1 MKEGDIKKA
10 LKHLKKDTHLAPL
23 VTKYG
28 APDLHWGQKRRSAFQ
43 ALIKAIIFQQLS
55 GKAAHT
61 ILKRFL
67 ALYNGRFPSPKRL
80 SETSI
85 EDLRSV
91 GVSGQKASYLHD
103 LAAKFINGTVNPRR
117 FRVMSDEEVFEHVV
131 AVKGVGPWTTDMFL
145 MFTLG
150 RPDILPT
157 GDLGIQNGFKKLFKL
172 KERPTPEKMQERAKQ
187 WRPYRTIACWYLWR
201 LADENNSSR

>member
-1 MKEGDIKKA
+1 MEEAILKKA
-10 LKHLKKDTHLAPL
+10 LKHFKKDTHLAPL

-28 APDLHWGQKRRSAFQ
+28 APDLHWGQKRRSAFH

-55 GKAAHT
+55 GKAATT
-61 ILKRFL
+61 ILERFL
-67 ALYNGRFPSPKRL
+67 GLYNGRFPSPERL

-85 EDLRSV
+85 ERLRSV
-91 GVSGQKASYLHD
+91 GLSGQKASYLHD
-103 LAAKFINGTVNPRR
+103 LAAKFMDGTVNPRKFR
-117 FRVMSDEEVFEHVV
+117 FMSDEEVFEHVV
-131 AVKGVGPWTTDMFL
+131 TVKGVGPWTTDMFL

-150 RPDILPT
+150 RPDILPI

-172 KERPTPEKMQERAKQ
+172 KERPTPEKMQQLAEN

-201 LADENNSSR
+201 LADEGNTNR